1 MHIVNELECW
11 CCENLYL
18 FLHFMEINF
27 VWNNVQGISTIN
39 YMLAKSFVQK
49 VIQILKKGKW
59 IVQKFV
65 TPS

>member
-1 MHIVNELECW
+1 MK
-11 CCENLYL
+11 
-18 FLHFMEINF
+18 INF
-27 VWNNVQGISTIN
+27 VWNNVQGILTIS
-39 YMLAKSFVQK
+39 YMLANLFVQK